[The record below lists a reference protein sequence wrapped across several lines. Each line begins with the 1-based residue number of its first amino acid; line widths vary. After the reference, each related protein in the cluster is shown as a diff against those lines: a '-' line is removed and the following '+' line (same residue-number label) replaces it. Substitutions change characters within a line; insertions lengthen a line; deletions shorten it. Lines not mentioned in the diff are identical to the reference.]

1 MGKTHTR
8 YNAEIVAGALIPSES
23 RIIAQLTLDGV
34 SKEQLK
40 HLLTI
45 ENILQKRSPATA
57 VRASELIKKRFALV
71 NEDLLQLIA
80 TGSRQ
85 ALMQALLVAAI
96 KHNKLI
102 GDFLLRVVKE
112 KWRLFETKLK
122 PSDWE
127 NFLRECEQT
136 DETVLQWK
144 ITTREKLGQVV
155 KKCLVEAGFLE
166 SATNPTITPVL
177 ILPEIKTYLLENNED
192 YVLECMSIFT

>member
-57 VRASELIKKRFALV
+57 IRAAELIRKRFALV
-71 NEDLLQLIA
+71 DEDLLRIIA

-102 GDFLLRVVKE
+102 GDFMLRVIKQ

-122 PSDWE
+122 PIDWE

-144 ITTREKLGQVV
+144 VTTREKLGQVV

-177 ILPEIKTYLLENNED
+177 LLPEIKTYLLENNED
-192 YVLECMSIFT
+192 YVLECMSVFT

>member
-1 MGKTHTR
+1 MGKTNTR

-23 RIIAQLTLDGV
+23 RIIAQLTLDSV

-57 VRASELIKKRFALV
+57 IRAAELIRKRFALV
-71 NEDLLQLIA
+71 DEDLLRIIA

-102 GDFLLRVVKE
+102 GDFMLRVVKE

-122 PSDWE
+122 PIDWE

-144 ITTREKLGQVV
+144 VTTREKLGQVV

-177 ILPEIKTYLLENNED
+177 LLPEIKTYLLENNED
-192 YVLECMSIFT
+192 YVLECMSVFT